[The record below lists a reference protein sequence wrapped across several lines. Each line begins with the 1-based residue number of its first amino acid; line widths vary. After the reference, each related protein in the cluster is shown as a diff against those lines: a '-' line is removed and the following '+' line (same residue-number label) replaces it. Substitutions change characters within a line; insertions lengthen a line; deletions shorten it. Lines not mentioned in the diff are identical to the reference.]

1 MSTQKAGIFSEFDYV
16 VPLGEA
22 CFVATFLKNLNTREF
37 SAPFDWVMGA
47 SLETRLE
54 LILNEFKDFL
64 NIEDFVCVT
73 KEVEARLIAEG
84 LTDFPTEHEIYQNTR
99 TGISHNHDFL
109 RNMPLE
115 ESYPLAKEKYDRRI
129 ERFLELLRG
138 NSKILFFYVDMPKQN
153 VKRADL
159 DKLTELLVRLNFHF
173 RSAEIRLLYFH
184 HKENPFSDIK
194 ILNKYI
200 ELGEY
205 HKDSS
210 TPELQHD
217 LRNTIDIDAKKVK
230 A

>member
-1 MSTQKAGIFSEFDYV
+1 MSTEKKGIFSEYDYV
-16 VPLGEA
+16 VPIGEA
-22 CFVATFLKNLNTREF
+22 CFVATFLKNLDAREF

-47 SLETRLE
+47 GLEIRLE

-64 NIEDFVCVT
+64 NIEDFVCIT
-73 KEVEARLIAEG
+73 KEVEDKLISEG
-84 LTDFPTEHEIYQNTR
+84 LTEFPTEHEIYQNTR

-129 ERFLELLRG
+129 ERFLDLLKTDA
-138 NSKILFFYVDMPKQN
+138 KILFFYADMPKPN
-153 VKRADL
+153 AKKADL
-159 DKLTELLVRLNFHF
+159 DKLTELLVRINFQF
-173 RSAEIRLLYFH
+173 RSADIHLLYFH
-184 HKENPFSDIK
+184 HTKDPQPVIK
-194 ILNKYI
+194 TLNKYI

-205 HKDSS
+205 HKDDT

-217 LRNTIDIDAKKVK
+217 LRNTINLEAKKTK